1 MKKSRSDLPKLLNPK
16 SIQILGD
23 LYNGPIKGVKSYL
36 KEKNI
41 SSGDFYYY
49 CDIFSEYGLVKK
61 EKIEVLDSIEKGK
74 RRIVEQYAITEK
86 GKKFFPLAVEIY
98 HLLGEI

>member
-1 MKKSRSDLPKLLNPK
+1 MKKSRSDLPKLLNLK

-23 LYNGPIKGVKSYL
+23 LYNGPIKGVRSYL

-49 CDIFSEYGLVKK
+49 IDYLSDYGLIKK

-86 GKKFFPLAVEIY
+86 GKNFS
-98 HLLGEI
+98 LLQ